1 MPVPDL
7 DSRKRT
13 SPLCLDGLK
22 ISHGT
27 KEVGCLVVWFGLD
40 LFDAIEVTLQRYLPG
55 ENLQVAHRSSRNC
68 SVIAPLVLTAPEGH
82 VKAAAMPPDAC
93 ARMRVGACAQNAFNL
108 AQRSQHV

>member
-1 MPVPDL
+1 MRL
-7 DSRKRT
+7 K
-13 SPLCLDGLK
+13 SPCKD
-22 ISHGT
+22 I
-27 KEVGCLVVWFGLD
+27 CQ
-40 LFDAIEVTLQRYLPG
+40 A
-55 ENLQVAHRSSRNC
+55 NLQVAHRSSRNC